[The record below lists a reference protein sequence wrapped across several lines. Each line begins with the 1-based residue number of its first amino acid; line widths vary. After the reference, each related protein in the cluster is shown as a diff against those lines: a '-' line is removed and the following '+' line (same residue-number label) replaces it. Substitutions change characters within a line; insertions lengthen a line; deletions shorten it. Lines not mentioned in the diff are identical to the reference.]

1 MGDNA
6 IYNVTHPGGVGGLQG
21 AHEPYVVRSEL
32 STSSVTAQEG
42 SEHPASGEAC
52 KPRLGNL
59 SADCW
64 GRD

>member
-6 IYNVTHPGGVGGLQG
+6 IYDVTHPDEGLQG

-32 STSSVTAQEG
+32 STSRVTAQEG
-42 SEHPASGEAC
+42 SEHPTSREAC
-52 KPRLGNL
+52 KPRLGSL

-64 GRD
+64 GSD

>member
-6 IYNVTHPGGVGGLQG
+6 IYNVTHPGRGLQG
-21 AHEPYVVRSEL
+21 AHEPHVVRSEL

-42 SEHPASGEAC
+42 SEHPTSREAC
-52 KPRLGNL
+52 KPRLGSL